1 MHTSWLVLLLTL
13 ATVTRSEHYH
23 IVPVDSTDSCH
34 DYQNGTCFTLEQ
46 LVQTALLSGGD
57 NLTLSFL
64 SGDHLLSEILYI
76 CNFREVI
83 IAGQNATINA
93 NKAGRA
99 VYLSNIR
106 ALSIEGLNFTGAGD
120 KKSSGYI
127 SQELFIAE
135 CSLVDLKLL
144 KLESCTLW
152 ITHVV
157 TVRIEQ
163 VLFVN
168 NTSTDRALHVKADTV
183 CIEKSDFFNNNGG
196 AVYIYSKQ
204 TVINDSRF
212 TSNTGTT
219 YGGAVEVASSSV
231 TISWCNF
238 TNNSVY
244 YSGGAI
250 YASDFYY
257 SGGGISAVNVSISF
271 CNFMDNIAE
280 YGGAISTFRTNLFIS
295 NCALLNNSAISDGGA
310 INIWFGSVSIS
321 DSELAYNSAERSGGA
336 ILVLNGELLISDSK
350 LTNNK
355 APSGGAILVYTGTI
369 SVSKVMF
376 KNNSADI
383 GGVFFVADGTV
394 IISDS
399 LLTNN
404 RASVPAN
411 VHTCTEG
418 SFKLIKSDPRLYIP
432 SVRMWWTPTHFSEKN

>member
-46 LVQTALLSGGD
+46 LVQTDLLSGGD
-57 NLTLSFL
+57 KLTLSFL
-64 SGDHLLSEILYI
+64 SGDHLLSEMLYI

-93 NKAGRA
+93 NKTGRA
-99 VYLSNIR
+99 VYLSNIS

-168 NTSTDRALHVKADTV
+168 NTSTDKVLHVKADTV
-183 CIEKSDFFNNNGG
+183 CIEKSDFFSNSGG
-196 AVYIYSKQ
+196 AVNIYSKQ

-212 TSNTGTT
+212 DSNTGTT
-219 YGGAVEVASSSV
+219 YGGAVEVDSVSV

-238 TNNSVY
+238 TNNSAY

-250 YASDFYY
+250 STYY

-271 CNFMDNIAE
+271 CNFMDNIAQ
-280 YGGAISTFRTNLFIS
+280 YGGGAISTFRTNLFIS
-295 NCALLNNSAISDGGA
+295 NCALLNNSAIRDGGA

-336 ILVLNGELLISDSK
+336 ILVLTGKLLIYDSK

-355 APSGGAILVYTGTI
+355 APSGGVIALLSVNASIMSCNIMDNEASGGSSTSTSIGAILVYTGTI
-369 SVSKVMF
+369 YPFPKSCLK
-376 KNNSADI
+376 
-383 GGVFFVADGTV
+383 
-394 IISDS
+394 IIVLILVECF
-399 LLTNN
+399 LLLM
-404 RASVPAN
+404 A
-411 VHTCTEG
+411 
-418 SFKLIKSDPRLYIP
+418 L
-432 SVRMWWTPTHFSEKN
+432 